1 MTGTDGRSEWEHPL
15 KEPVAAVAKVRFIR
29 RKTGMDADFLRGT
42 AVLTES
48 RFLMFK
54 EGVFSSVPRTEKTLR
69 QRLRLEVPRTDITDV
84 EQEDGGK
91 NTYILRYIDGKERK
105 ISFRSGTEGKA
116 LIKLMEQDLSGG

>member
-1 MTGTDGRSEWEHPL
+1 MTDTDGRREWESLL
-15 KEPVAAVAKVRFIR
+15 KEPIAAVAKVSFIR
-29 RKTGMDADFLRGT
+29 HKTGLDADFLRGT

-54 EGVFSSVPRTEKTLR
+54 EGVFSAIPKTEKMLR
-69 QRLRLEVPRTDITDV
+69 QRLRLEIPRTDITDV
-84 EQEDGGK
+84 EQEDGVK

>member
-15 KEPVAAVAKVRFIR
+15 KEPVAAVAKVSFIR
-29 RKTGMDADFLRGT
+29 RKTGLHADFLRGT

-48 RFLMFK
+48 RFLVFK
-54 EGVFSSVPRTEKTLR
+54 EGVFPTIPRTEKTLR

-84 EQEDGGK
+84 EQEDGVK